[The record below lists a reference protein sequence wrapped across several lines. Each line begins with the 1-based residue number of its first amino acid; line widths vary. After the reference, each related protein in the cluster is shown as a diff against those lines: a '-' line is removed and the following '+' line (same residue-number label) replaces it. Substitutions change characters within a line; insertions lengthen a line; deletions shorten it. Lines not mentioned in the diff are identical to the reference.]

1 MATIKIGD
9 RVRMLRSSEE
19 GIVVKIKGEFIDIET
34 TDGFELPTLA
44 SELVIVAEAEKEY
57 FNVSETK
64 KSEDAMERIIE
75 KNRVFKNQ
83 VSIAFEQINDFLLR
97 PYFINETS
105 KEISFVLSLGNKK
118 GDFLNFVTG
127 NSSSESETRIYE
139 DLKKEDFEAWSK
151 WKMDLIFF
159 EKEKPNLPLR
169 TIEFRLKATNL
180 FKNNVSFPFSEKTG
194 FLRTISL
201 APKEEQSESP
211 KPESPFYDVYAFNK
225 TEIFDLHADK
235 LGIESDNP
243 DVIFNKQK
251 SYFTKKIDTA
261 VAENLVELTIIHGV
275 GNGHLKNFIHKHLA
289 SHEQVEWFKEAQKEK
304 FGYGATLVHFKP

>member
-1 MATIKIGD
+1 MATFKIGD

-19 GIVVKIKGEFIDIET
+19 GIVVKIKGDFIDIET
-34 TDGFELPTLA
+34 TDGFELPTMA

-64 KSEDAMERIIE
+64 KSEEVMERIIE
-75 KNRVFKNQ
+75 RNRVYKKQ

-105 KEISFVLSLGNKK
+105 KEISFVLSLSKNGE
-118 GDFLNFVTG
+118 FLNFVTG
-127 NSSSESETRIYE
+127 NCASESETRIYE
-139 DLKKEDFEAWSK
+139 DLKKEDFENWSK
-151 WKMDLIFF
+151 WKMDLVFF
-159 EKEKPNLPLR
+159 EKEKLNEPLR
-169 TIEFRLKATNL
+169 TIEFKLKATNL
-180 FKNNVSFPFSEKTG
+180 FKNKTDFPFSERTG

-201 APKEEQSESP
+201 APKEDQVESP
-211 KPESPFYDVYAFNK
+211 KPENPFYDVYAFNK
-225 TEIFDLHADK
+225 TEIFDLHAEK
-235 LGIESDNP
+235 LEIQSDNP

-251 SYFTKKIDTA
+251 SYFTKKIDSA
-261 VAENLVELTIIHGV
+261 VADSLVELTVIHGV